1 MPNYTFILLETI
13 ETIQERYI
21 TIDAESKQE
30 ALEQIVSYS
39 SLFGSENIQY
49 VGDTIDIIIDS
60 ENTEVIET
68 SAVLSETGEEL
79 LTF

>member
-1 MPNYTFILLETI
+1 MPNYTFIILETI

-21 TIDAESKQE
+21 TIDAESRQE
-30 ALEQIVSYS
+30 ALEQIVSYK

-49 VGDTIDIIIDS
+49 VGDTIDIIIDP

>member
-1 MPNYTFILLETI
+1 MPNYTFIILETV

-21 TIDAESKQE
+21 TIDADSREE

-49 VGDTIDIIIDS
+49 AGDTIDITIDPS
-60 ENTEVIET
+60 NTEVIET